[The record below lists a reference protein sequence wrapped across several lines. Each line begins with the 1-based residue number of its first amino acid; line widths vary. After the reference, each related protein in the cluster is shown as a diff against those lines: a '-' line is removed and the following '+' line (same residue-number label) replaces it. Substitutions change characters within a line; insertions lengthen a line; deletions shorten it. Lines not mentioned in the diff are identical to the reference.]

1 MIIIIIIK
9 IINNND
15 GSGRISFCP
24 DLLVKL
30 FNGILESGLTP
41 KFVAP
46 NSILPWAYPE
56 GGGYARH
63 CDSRHW
69 FGDVVVGVTLGT
81 SILLTFASTNKLNN
95 DDDETP
101 PPPKY
106 TNHKIRSSSEN

>member
-41 KFVAP
+41 EFVAP
-46 NSILPWAYPE
+46 NSILPWTYPE

-63 CDSRHW
+63 CDSRHR
-69 FGDVVVGVTLGT
+69 FGDVMVCRHGGCYARY
-81 SILLTFASTNKLNN
+81 FYSTN
-95 DDDETP
+95 
-101 PPPKY
+101 
-106 TNHKIRSSSEN
+106 IRIYEIK